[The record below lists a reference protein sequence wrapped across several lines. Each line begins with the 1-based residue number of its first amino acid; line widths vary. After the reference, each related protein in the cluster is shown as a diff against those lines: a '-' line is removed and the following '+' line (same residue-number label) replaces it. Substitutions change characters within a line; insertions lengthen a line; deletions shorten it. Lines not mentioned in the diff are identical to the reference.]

1 MKRAT
6 TFAANVH
13 GGVSRE
19 DQEITSTSSSRP
31 HNLFDFTCT

>member
-19 DQEITSTSSSRP
+19 DQEITPTYSDRP
-31 HNLFDFTCT
+31 HNPFDFPCT